1 MLECSECIKKL
12 DGLELSFEESV
23 YVIAF
28 DLADEI
34 REKGKEAV
42 FSELSCRE
50 NMAENVQKVMEFLSD
65 DSIYALRRALGG
77 ERNEEI
83 EAEFATSEWN
93 SFDLSLEWAIKNL
106 LGSRKLITLV
116 GGMISGAES
125 VNDSSRNTHLSSFD
139 AEDLSAQLQQLME
152 EVRFYNERRD
162 QALAR
167 IETLLSEIKER
178 SDASKNLAVETMVDT
193 LQDISADPIA
203 KIHWPYRS
211 LQVLRELELTDLE
224 NVIEYFSDFDNFV
237 DSKKMTLWEWNVI
250 VATLRREGLLSADK
264 TVKVDLDTAVWDLFY
279 SCSSSG
285 GTVMRTKNCLCC
297 GGISNVQELNTF
309 FACGAR
315 EGWRRLQEIRNFGR
329 VGLSFLV
336 EEMRSWETNISP
348 EACYPTGAS
357 ALTTL
362 DLPKSS
368 LETLN
373 AYRIETVGELIAVC
387 EDSNRFRGLRYID
400 LEQYTIAVKQLRK
413 YGFSLA

>member
-167 IETLLSEIKER
+167 IETLLS
-178 SDASKNLAVETMVDT
+178 
-193 LQDISADPIA
+193 
-203 KIHWPYRS
+203 
-211 LQVLRELELTDLE
+211 
-224 NVIEYFSDFDNFV
+224 
-237 DSKKMTLWEWNVI
+237 
-250 VATLRREGLLSADK
+250 
-264 TVKVDLDTAVWDLFY
+264 
-279 SCSSSG
+279 
-285 GTVMRTKNCLCC
+285 
-297 GGISNVQELNTF
+297 
-309 FACGAR
+309 
-315 EGWRRLQEIRNFGR
+315 
-329 VGLSFLV
+329 
-336 EEMRSWETNISP
+336 
-348 EACYPTGAS
+348 
-357 ALTTL
+357 
-362 DLPKSS
+362 
-368 LETLN
+368 
-373 AYRIETVGELIAVC
+373 
-387 EDSNRFRGLRYID
+387 
-400 LEQYTIAVKQLRK
+400 
-413 YGFSLA
+413 

>member
-42 FSELSCRE
+42 FSELPCRE
-50 NMAENVQKVMEFLSD
+50 NMTENAQKVMESLSD
-65 DSIYALRRALGG
+65 DNIYALRRALGG

-83 EAEFATSEWN
+83 EAMFATSEWS

-315 EGWRRLQEIRNFGR
+315 EGWRRLQEIRNSSKSLLKKTLEIKIFLARGR
-329 VGLSFLV
+329 F
-336 EEMRSWETNISP
+336 
-348 EACYPTGAS
+348 
-357 ALTTL
+357 
-362 DLPKSS
+362 
-368 LETLN
+368 
-373 AYRIETVGELIAVC
+373 
-387 EDSNRFRGLRYID
+387 
-400 LEQYTIAVKQLRK
+400 
-413 YGFSLA
+413 